1 MTAPADKPLAAL
13 CPEPLEVGPAPSH
26 EELLAD
32 EHELRKA
39 LLADATADD
48 GIMGD
53 SPHWLLLAA
62 GNHPLSCVPEGR
74 AWYVGLALA
83 ETRLLDRRIH
93 QMGEDK

>member
-1 MTAPADKPLAAL
+1 VSTNPKPLATL

-26 EELLAD
+26 EELLAS
-32 EHELRKA
+32 EQELRKA
-39 LLADATADD
+39 LLVDATADD
-48 GIMGD
+48 GVMD
-53 SPHWLLLAA
+53 ECPHWLLLTT
-62 GNHPLSCVPEGR
+62 GNQPLACVPEGR